1 MFESRRVIA
10 TIAAMAL
17 TASLSASALAAS
29 EPDPE
34 PMPVDLV
41 EGITWLLTSQAVDGA
56 LAQLPDGAFVSLL
69 MENGQA
75 GGQGGCNSY
84 FSSYELAGFELSFRD
99 IGSTMMACLPPLMDV
114 EQAYFANLA
123 AVATYQ
129 STGGSM
135 ALLDGDGE
143 IILEFVPAPE
153 ATIVGSW
160 VASGINDQQPEAG
173 VVSSAVTSEVTAEFS
188 PDGDLT
194 GFDGCNRY
202 FTTYTVDGES
212 ITVDEMIGTTR
223 MACASD
229 ELAEQSQWYLGA
241 LVKAATWSVDAAGN
255 LELRDADG
263 SLQVSYIAA
272 E

>member
-1 MFESRRVIA
+1 MIKSHSAVA

-17 TASLSASALAAS
+17 VAGLSASAVAAS
-29 EPDPE
+29 EPEPE

-41 EGITWLLTSQAVDGA
+41 DGITWILTSQVVDGV
-56 LAQLPDGAFVSLL
+56 LTELPDGAFVSLR

-75 GGQGGCNSY
+75 GGQGACNSY
-84 FSSYELAGFELSFRD
+84 FSSYELDGFSLSFGD

-114 EQAYFANLA
+114 EAAYFANLA
-123 AVATYQ
+123 AVAAYF

-135 ALLDGDGE
+135 ALTDGDDN
-143 IILEFVPAPE
+143 ILLEFSPAPE
-153 ATIVGSW
+153 VSIVGSW
-160 VASGINDQQPEAG
+160 VASGINNGAEA
-173 VVSSAVTSEVTAEFS
+173 VVTSDVTPEITAEFS

-202 FTTYTVDGES
+202 FTSYQVDGES
-212 ITVDEMIGTTR
+212 IAIDEMIGSTK

-229 ELAEQSQWYLGA
+229 ELAEQAQWYLGA
-241 LVKAATWSVDAAGN
+241 LIDAATWSVDAAGN

-263 SLQVSYIAA
+263 ALQVSYTAA